1 MQDLGT
7 LGGSNAAA
15 IWIND
20 AGDIVGAS
28 FTPTAV
34 HAFLWRHHVMTDLGT
49 VGGDP
54 CTGALGINSKVQVV
68 GWSGDCA
75 VNLHAFLWEN
85 DRIIDLNAFNPPGS
99 SLTQLTLAYN
109 INDRGEIAGLG
120 LPPGVAPGDVFTLGH
135 TFVLIPCDENH
146 PGVEG
151 CDYSPV
157 DTTVLP
163 QVPASPDAPSR
174 TSGHAFQLPR
184 TRSPFGNRILG
195 RTPVKNGIDSE
206 GQAGQLRNTGDLLP
220 DTLDGLGPLCFRCC
234 RGCSGTGYCTLD
246 SNNKLTGTC
255 FGRTLGSFQC
265 ASKFQPVQCPVGK
278 QAIRPANFSCSI
290 GSIARVDAARSC
302 TD

>member
-1 MQDLGT
+1 M
-7 LGGSNAAA
+7 
-15 IWIND
+15 I
-20 AGDIVGAS
+20 
-28 FTPTAV
+28 
-34 HAFLWRHHVMTDLGT
+34 TDLGT
-49 VGGDP
+49 VGGDT
-54 CTGALGINSKVQVV
+54 CSTAQSVNSGGQIVGGSFDCGAPEF
-68 GWSGDCA
+68 A
-75 VNLHAFLWEN
+75 HAFLWEN
-85 DRIIDLNAFNPPGS
+85 GGPVVDLNTLMAPGS
-99 SLTQLTLAYN
+99 GLTLVFAAS
-109 INDRGEIAGLG
+109 INDRGEIAGDG
-120 LPPGVAPGDVFTLGH
+120 LLSNGDNHAFL
-135 TFVLIPCDENH
+135 LIPCDEHH

-151 CDYSPV
+151 CDYSTV
-157 DTTVLP
+157 DTTALP

-195 RTPVKNGIDSE
+195 RTPVKNGIDSD

-220 DTLDGLGPLCFRCC
+220 DTLDDLGPLCFRCC

-278 QAIRPANFSCSI
+278 QAIKPANFSCSI